1 MKVKVKQKFRDK
13 YTGDIRF
20 TGEIVEMS
28 EERYKEIN
36 AKKNGLVEKV
46 EEKTEE
52 AQTSE
57 ATKPEAGAVEV
68 EAEAT
73 EHQETSEKTE
83 TPEEAPNEL
92 TRSTLK
98 KMKVDELRK
107 KAEEMGVDSMG
118 KKEELIKRIL
128 GEEENVDEES

>member
-28 EERYKEIN
+28 EERYNEIN

-52 AQTSE
+52 TQTPE
-57 ATKPEAGAVEV
+57 TTKLEAGSV
-68 EAEAT
+68 EAP
-73 EHQETSEKTE
+73 EHPESSETSETQV
-83 TPEEAPNEL
+83 EAPNEL
-92 TRSTLK
+92 TKSALE
-98 KMKVDELRK
+98 KMKVNELRK

>member
-1 MKVKVKQKFRDK
+1 MEVKVKQKFRDK

-52 AQTSE
+52 VQTSE
-57 ATKPEAGAVEV
+57 ATEPEAGAVEV
-68 EAEAT
+68 EAEVT
-73 EHQETSEKTE
+73 EHPETS
-83 TPEEAPNEL
+83 EEAPNEF
-92 TRSTLK
+92 TRSTLE

>member
-20 TGEIVEMS
+20 MGEIVEMS
-28 EERYKEIN
+28 EERYNEIN

-52 AQTSE
+52 MQTSE
-57 ATKPEAGAVEV
+57 AAKPEAGAVEV

-73 EHQETSEKTE
+73 EHPETSEKTE
-83 TPEEAPNEL
+83 TPEEAPNEF
-92 TRSTLK
+92 TRSTLE
-98 KMKVDELRK
+98 KMKVDKLRK

>member
-20 TGEIVEMS
+20 MGEIVEMS
-28 EERYKEIN
+28 EERYNEIN
-36 AKKNGLVEKV
+36 TKKNGLVEKV

-52 AQTSE
+52 VQTSE

-73 EHQETSEKTE
+73 EHPETSEKTE

-92 TRSTLK
+92 TRFTLE

>member
-13 YTGDIRF
+13 HTGDIRF

-52 AQTSE
+52 VQTSE
-57 ATKPEAGAVEV
+57 ATKPEAGSV
-68 EAEAT
+68 EAP
-73 EHQETSEKTE
+73 EHPESSETTE
-83 TPEEAPNEL
+83 TQVEAPNEL
-92 TRSTLK
+92 TKSTLE

-128 GEEENVDEES
+128 GEEGNVDEES

>member
-20 TGEIVEMS
+20 AGEIVEMS
-28 EERYKEIN
+28 EERYNEIN

-52 AQTSE
+52 VQTSE

-73 EHQETSEKTE
+73 EHPETS
-83 TPEEAPNEL
+83 EEAPNEF
-92 TRSTLK
+92 TRSTLE

-128 GEEENVDEES
+128 DEEENVDEES

>member
-1 MKVKVKQKFRDK
+1 MEVKVKQKFRDK

-46 EEKTEE
+46 EET
-52 AQTSE
+52 QTPE
-57 ATKPEAGAVEV
+57 TTKPEAGSVEV
-68 EAEAT
+68 EAP
-73 EHQETSEKTE
+73 EHPESSETQV
-83 TPEEAPNEL
+83 EAPNEL
-92 TRSTLK
+92 TKSTLE

>member
-46 EEKTEE
+46 EET
-52 AQTSE
+52 QTPE
-57 ATKPEAGAVEV
+57 TTKPEAGSV
-68 EAEAT
+68 EAEAP
-73 EHQETSEKTE
+73 EHPESSETQV
-83 TPEEAPNEL
+83 EAPNEL
-92 TRSTLK
+92 TKSTLE

>member
-20 TGEIVEMS
+20 AGEIVEMS
-28 EERYKEIN
+28 EERYNEIN
-36 AKKNGLVEKV
+36 AKKNGLAEKV

-52 AQTSE
+52 VQTSE

-73 EHQETSEKTE
+73 EHPETS
-83 TPEEAPNEL
+83 EEAPNEF
-92 TRSTLK
+92 TRSTLE

>member
-20 TGEIVEMS
+20 AGEIVEMP
-28 EERYKEIN
+28 EERYIEIN

-52 AQTSE
+52 TQTPE
-57 ATKPEAGAVEV
+57 TTKPEAGSV
-68 EAEAT
+68 EAP
-73 EHQETSEKTE
+73 EHPESSETTE
-83 TPEEAPNEL
+83 TKVETPNEL
-92 TRSTLK
+92 TKSTLE

>member
-52 AQTSE
+52 VQTSE
-57 ATKPEAGAVEV
+57 ATKPEAGAVE
-68 EAEAT
+68 AEAT
-73 EHQETSEKTE
+73 EHPETPEKTE
-83 TPEEAPNEL
+83 TPEEAPNEF
-92 TRSTLK
+92 TRSTLE

>member
-28 EERYKEIN
+28 EERYNEIN

-52 AQTSE
+52 TQTPE
-57 ATKPEAGAVEV
+57 ATKPEVGSV
-68 EAEAT
+68 EAP
-73 EHQETSEKTE
+73 EHPESSETTE
-83 TPEEAPNEL
+83 TQVEAPNEL
-92 TRSTLK
+92 TKSTLE

-128 GEEENVDEES
+128 GEEGNVDEES

>member
-1 MKVKVKQKFRDK
+1 MEVKVKQKFRDK

-52 AQTSE
+52 VQTSE

-73 EHQETSEKTE
+73 EHPETSEKTE

-92 TRSTLK
+92 TRFTLE

>member
-1 MKVKVKQKFRDK
+1 MEVKVKQKFRDK

-52 AQTSE
+52 VQTSE
-57 ATKPEAGAVEV
+57 ATKPEAGAVEA
-68 EAEAT
+68 EAEAP
-73 EHQETSEKTE
+73 EHPESSETTE
-83 TPEEAPNEL
+83 TQVEAPNEF
-92 TRSTLK
+92 TRSTLE

>member
-1 MKVKVKQKFRDK
+1 MKAKVKQKFRDK

-20 TGEIVEMS
+20 MGEIVEMS
-28 EERYKEIN
+28 EERYNEIN
-36 AKKNGLVEKV
+36 TKKNGLVEKV

-52 AQTSE
+52 VQTSE

-73 EHQETSEKTE
+73 EHPETSEKTE

-92 TRSTLK
+92 TRSTLE

>member
-36 AKKNGLVEKV
+36 AKKNGLVEKI
-46 EEKTEE
+46 EET
-52 AQTSE
+52 QTPE
-57 ATKPEAGAVEV
+57 TTKPEAGSVEV
-68 EAEAT
+68 EAP
-73 EHQETSEKTE
+73 EHPESSETQV
-83 TPEEAPNEL
+83 EAPNEL
-92 TRSTLK
+92 TKSTLE

>member
-28 EERYKEIN
+28 EERYNEIN

-52 AQTSE
+52 TQTLE
-57 ATKPEAGAVEV
+57 TTKPEAESV
-68 EAEAT
+68 EAP
-73 EHQETSEKTE
+73 EHPESSETTE
-83 TPEEAPNEL
+83 TQVEAPNEL
-92 TRSTLK
+92 TKSTLE

-118 KKEELIKRIL
+118 KKGELIKRIL
-128 GEEENVDEES
+128 GKEENVDEES

>member
-20 TGEIVEMS
+20 MGEIVEMS
-28 EERYKEIN
+28 EERYNEIN

-52 AQTSE
+52 TQTPE
-57 ATKPEAGAVEV
+57 TTKPEAGSV
-68 EAEAT
+68 EAP
-73 EHQETSEKTE
+73 EHPESLETTE
-83 TPEEAPNEL
+83 TQVEAPNEL
-92 TRSTLK
+92 TKSTLE

>member
-28 EERYKEIN
+28 EERYNEIN

-52 AQTSE
+52 TQTLE
-57 ATKPEAGAVEV
+57 TTKPEAESV
-68 EAEAT
+68 EAP
-73 EHQETSEKTE
+73 EHPETPEKTE
-83 TPEEAPNEL
+83 TPEEAPNEF
-92 TRSTLK
+92 TRSTLE

-128 GEEENVDEES
+128 DEEENVDEES

>member
-28 EERYKEIN
+28 EERYNEIN

-52 AQTSE
+52 TQTPE
-57 ATKPEAGAVEV
+57 TTKPEAESV
-68 EAEAT
+68 EAS
-73 EHQETSEKTE
+73 EHPESSETTE
-83 TPEEAPNEL
+83 TQVEAPNEL
-92 TRSTLK
+92 TKSTLE

-128 GEEENVDEES
+128 DKEENVDEES

>member
-20 TGEIVEMS
+20 MGEIVEMS
-28 EERYKEIN
+28 EERYNEIN

-52 AQTSE
+52 TQTPE
-57 ATKPEAGAVEV
+57 TTKPEAESVEDS
-68 EAEAT
+68 
-73 EHQETSEKTE
+73 EHPESSEITE
-83 TPEEAPNEL
+83 TQVEAPNEL
-92 TRSTLK
+92 TKSTLE

>member
-20 TGEIVEMS
+20 MGEIVEMS
-28 EERYKEIN
+28 EERYNEIN
-36 AKKNGLVEKV
+36 VKKNGLVEKV

-52 AQTSE
+52 VQTSE
-57 ATKPEAGAVEV
+57 ATKSEAGAVEV

-73 EHQETSEKTE
+73 EHPETSEKTE

-92 TRSTLK
+92 TRSTLE

-128 GEEENVDEES
+128 GEEEKVDEES

>member
-20 TGEIVEMS
+20 MGEIVEMS
-28 EERYKEIN
+28 EERYNEIN

-52 AQTSE
+52 TQTLE
-57 ATKPEAGAVEV
+57 TTKPEAESV
-68 EAEAT
+68 EAP
-73 EHQETSEKTE
+73 EHPESSETQV
-83 TPEEAPNEL
+83 EAPNEL
-92 TRSTLK
+92 TKSTLE

>member
-1 MKVKVKQKFRDK
+1 MKAKVKQKFRDK

-28 EERYKEIN
+28 EERYNEIN

-52 AQTSE
+52 TQTPE
-57 ATKPEAGAVEV
+57 TTKPEAESV
-68 EAEAT
+68 EAS
-73 EHQETSEKTE
+73 EHPESSETTE
-83 TPEEAPNEL
+83 TQVEAPNEL
-92 TRSTLK
+92 TKSTLE

-107 KAEEMGVDSMG
+107 KAEGMGVDSMG

>member
-28 EERYKEIN
+28 EERYNEIN

-52 AQTSE
+52 AQTPKT
-57 ATKPEAGAVEV
+57 TKPEAGSV
-68 EAEAT
+68 EAP
-73 EHQETSEKTE
+73 EHPESSETQV
-83 TPEEAPNEL
+83 EAPNEL
-92 TRSTLK
+92 TKSTLE

-128 GEEENVDEES
+128 GKEENVDEES

>member
-46 EEKTEE
+46 EET
-52 AQTSE
+52 QTPE
-57 ATKPEAGAVEV
+57 TTKPEAGSVEV
-68 EAEAT
+68 EAPQHPESS
-73 EHQETSEKTE
+73 ETQV
-83 TPEEAPNEL
+83 EAPNEL
-92 TRSTLK
+92 TKSTLE

>member
-1 MKVKVKQKFRDK
+1 MKVKVKKKFRDK

-20 TGEIVEMS
+20 AGEIVEMP
-28 EERYKEIN
+28 EERYIEIN

-52 AQTSE
+52 TQTPE
-57 ATKPEAGAVEV
+57 TTKPEAGSV
-68 EAEAT
+68 EAP
-73 EHQETSEKTE
+73 EHPESSETTE
-83 TPEEAPNEL
+83 TQVETPNEL
-92 TRSTLK
+92 TKSTLE

>member
-1 MKVKVKQKFRDK
+1 MEVKVKQKFRDK

-52 AQTSE
+52 VQTSE

-73 EHQETSEKTE
+73 EHPETSEKTE
-83 TPEEAPNEL
+83 TPEEAPNEF
-92 TRSTLK
+92 TRSTLE
-98 KMKVDELRK
+98 KMKVLK
-107 KAEEMGVDSMG
+107 QTS
-118 KKEELIKRIL
+118 
-128 GEEENVDEES
+128 

>member
-20 TGEIVEMS
+20 MGEIVEMP
-28 EERYKEIN
+28 EERYNEIN

-52 AQTSE
+52 TQTPE
-57 ATKPEAGAVEV
+57 TTKPEAESV
-68 EAEAT
+68 EAP
-73 EHQETSEKTE
+73 EHPESSETTE
-83 TPEEAPNEL
+83 TQLEAPNEL
-92 TRSTLK
+92 TKSMLE

-107 KAEEMGVDSMG
+107 KAEGMGVDSMG

-128 GEEENVDEES
+128 DEEENVDEES

>member
-20 TGEIVEMS
+20 MGEIVEMS
-28 EERYKEIN
+28 EERYNEIN

-52 AQTSE
+52 TQTLE
-57 ATKPEAGAVEV
+57 TTKPEAESVEA

-73 EHQETSEKTE
+73 EHPETSEKTE
-83 TPEEAPNEL
+83 TPEEAPNEFA
-92 TRSTLK
+92 RSTLE

>member
-20 TGEIVEMS
+20 MGEIVEMS
-28 EERYKEIN
+28 EERYNEIN

-52 AQTSE
+52 TQTPE
-57 ATKPEAGAVEV
+57 TTKPEAESVEDS
-68 EAEAT
+68 
-73 EHQETSEKTE
+73 EHPESSETTE
-83 TPEEAPNEL
+83 TQVEAPNEL
-92 TRSTLK
+92 TKSTLE

-107 KAEEMGVDSMG
+107 KTEEMGVDSMG

>member
-1 MKVKVKQKFRDK
+1 MKAKVKQKFRDK

-52 AQTSE
+52 VQTSE
-57 ATKPEAGAVEV
+57 ATKPEAGAVE
-68 EAEAT
+68 AP
-73 EHQETSEKTE
+73 EHPESSETTE
-83 TPEEAPNEL
+83 TQVEAPNEL
-92 TRSTLK
+92 TKSTLE

-128 GEEENVDEES
+128 GEEGNVDEES

>member
-20 TGEIVEMS
+20 IGEIVEMS
-28 EERYKEIN
+28 EERYNEIN

-52 AQTSE
+52 AQTPE
-57 ATKPEAGAVEV
+57 TTKPEAGSV
-68 EAEAT
+68 EAP
-73 EHQETSEKTE
+73 EHPESLETTE
-83 TPEEAPNEL
+83 TQVEAPNEL
-92 TRSTLK
+92 TKSTLE

-107 KAEEMGVDSMG
+107 KAEEMGVDSIG

>member
-28 EERYKEIN
+28 EERYNEIN

-52 AQTSE
+52 VQTSE
-57 ATKPEAGAVEV
+57 ATKPEAGAVEA

-73 EHQETSEKTE
+73 EHPETSEKTE

-92 TRSTLK
+92 TRSTLE

-107 KAEEMGVDSMG
+107 KAEEMGVDSIG

>member
-20 TGEIVEMS
+20 TGEIVEMP
-28 EERYKEIN
+28 EERYNEIN

-52 AQTSE
+52 TQTPE
-57 ATKPEAGAVEV
+57 TTKPEAESV
-68 EAEAT
+68 EAP
-73 EHQETSEKTE
+73 EHPESSETTE
-83 TPEEAPNEL
+83 TQLEAPNEL
-92 TRSTLK
+92 TKSMLE

-107 KAEEMGVDSMG
+107 KAEGMGVDSMG

-128 GEEENVDEES
+128 DEEENVDEES

>member
-1 MKVKVKQKFRDK
+1 MEVKVKQKFRDK

-52 AQTSE
+52 VQTSE
-57 ATKPEAGAVEV
+57 ATKPEAGSSRGRSYRASGNIRKDRNTRRSSERVYQIYTRKDEGRRVE
-68 EAEAT
+68 
-73 EHQETSEKTE
+73 
-83 TPEEAPNEL
+83 
-92 TRSTLK
+92 
-98 KMKVDELRK
+98 
-107 KAEEMGVDSMG
+107 
-118 KKEELIKRIL
+118 KESRRN
-128 GEEENVDEES
+128 GS